1 MPFLGPEQRKQLR
14 QAHRVASVGM
24 EMAIAVVI
32 GTLGGQWLDGFVED
46 HGWLRTRPLLALTGL
61 FLGVAAG
68 FRGVLRVAREHER
81 EMRVR
86 DQRERDRLR
95 AKAEARAP
103 RDKTEAG
110 GSPAATDRRSE

>member
-32 GTLGGQWLDGFVED
+32 GTLGGSWLDQR
-46 HGWLRTRPLLALTGL
+46 LQTRPWLALIGM
-61 FLGVAAG
+61 FFGVAAG

-81 EMRVR
+81 AMKAR
-86 DQRERDRLR
+86 DARDRERLKKKATERAESANATEPDRD
-95 AKAEARAP
+95 AEE
-103 RDKTEAG
+103 DE
-110 GSPAATDRRSE
+110 